1 MYYSAGKEKSTYIK
15 DELVR
20 IEFFDN
26 EGRYSKL
33 LIGKWKP
40 LKQDEIVDEKELV
53 TVDIVLKVLKGSKNF
68 ESTFLNEIKINYQIY
83 QLLGEY
89 AVPFYGLTIHPET
102 KDYAMVM
109 KHAIHGDLRK
119 FIDKSELTW
128 PKRVEILSKIAKSLN
143 ALHELNI
150 IHRDFHCGNILVDDE
165 TKIFIRD
172 FGLSDTS
179 EYEKM
184 IKDLRS
190 LQELTNKVC
199 TQCGQKIV
207 GFEYLRLPRY
217 KPIFENPPLD
227 STEDSESN
235 DSNYGDSK
243 IGIKKKKKPEKEPEK
258 KSEHEKK
265 YIDRR
270 YVTQIYSFKLE

>member
-1 MYYSAGKEKSTYIK
+1 
-15 DELVR
+15 
-20 IEFFDN
+20 
-26 EGRYSKL
+26 GRYSKL

-40 LKQDEIVDEKELV
+40 LKQDEVVDDKELV
-53 TVDIVLKVLKGSKNF
+53 NVDIVLKVLKGSKNF
-68 ESTFLNEIKINYQIY
+68 NSTFLNEFRINYQIY

-109 KHAIHGDLRK
+109 KHAIHSDLRK

-150 IHRDFHCGNILVDDE
+150 IHCDFHCGNILVDDE

-172 FGLSDTS
+172 FGFSDS
-179 EYEKM
+179 
-184 IKDLRS
+184 S
-190 LQELTNKVC
+190 
-199 TQCGQKIV
+199 
-207 GFEYLRLPRY
+207 
-217 KPIFENPPLD
+217 
-227 STEDSESN
+227 DSESN
-235 DSNYGDSK
+235 DSNYGDSR
-243 IGIKKKKKPEKEPEK
+243 IGIKKEKDPEKEPEK
-258 KSEHEKK
+258 KCEHEKK

-270 YVTQIYSFKLE
+270 YVTQIYSFKLEGK